1 MKRGFSMLSP
11 RYSDMSTHTD
21 DDLVST
27 LQFSDSFFPLGSY
40 SLSFGIETL
49 SQLGLVKGPDD
60 VSSILSVF
68 LEQLSTLDC
77 VALRGSFSAAGEN
90 DLRLLVAIDR
100 KLASFKNVKEF
111 SEASRRT
118 GRALLRTV
126 GALKKT
132 GILSSFWNLVES
144 GKAPGNYAVCLAIA
158 CSTLG
163 IGEERAVILLLYTS
177 AVSLLGAS
185 VRLGSVTHVQAQQI
199 LHSTKDELMNCAR
212 RSTAI
217 AWRSMHAFSPML
229 DVMGMQHVYLQSRM
243 FYC

>member
-49 SQLGLVKGPDD
+49 SQLGLVKGTDD

-126 GALKKT
+126 RALKKT

-185 VRLGSVTHVQAQQI
+185 VRLGLVTHVQAQQI

-212 RSTAI
+212 RSSAI
-217 AWRSMHAFSPML
+217 AWSSMHAFSPML

>member
-1 MKRGFSMLSP
+1 VR
-11 RYSDMSTHTD
+11 
-21 DDLVST
+21 
-27 LQFSDSFFPLGSY
+27 
-40 SLSFGIETL
+40 
-49 SQLGLVKGPDD
+49 
-60 VSSILSVF
+60 
-68 LEQLSTLDC
+68 
-77 VALRGSFSAAGEN
+77 
-90 DLRLLVAIDR
+90 
-100 KLASFKNVKEF
+100 
-111 SEASRRT
+111 
-118 GRALLRTV
+118 
-126 GALKKT
+126 ALKKT

-177 AVSLLGAS
+177 AVSLVGAS

-212 RSTAI
+212 RSSAI
-217 AWRSMHAFSPML
+217 AWRSMRAFSPML

>member
-1 MKRGFSMLSP
+1 MRPTGRGD
-11 RYSDMSTHTD
+11 R
-21 DDLVST
+21 
-27 LQFSDSFFPLGSY
+27 
-40 SLSFGIETL
+40 
-49 SQLGLVKGPDD
+49 GL
-60 VSSILSVF
+60 
-68 LEQLSTLDC
+68 
-77 VALRGSFSAAGEN
+77 LRQNGEN
-90 DLRLLVAIDR
+90 DLQLLVAIDR

-126 GALKKT
+126 RALKKT
-132 GILSSFWNLVES
+132 GILSSFWNEVES
-144 GKAPGNYAVCLAIA
+144 GKAPSNYAVCLAIA

-212 RSTAI
+212 RSSAI